1 MTFIKTHRKYLTTA
15 GVIWA
20 GCLVVFLI
28 VYVLIL
34 GPQRNYDKR
43 VENELAEKKQVYEF
57 AVKAAQ
63 EETKIRLNEQ
73 IESLQSR
80 LGDFVIDFEGSANL
94 TFDISQIAS
103 EKKIVSF
110 SIKNKDNKGLVAIP
124 DCSYIFEN
132 QININFTGGFN
143 QFAVFLNALERHRP
157 VIFVDEFTISRSQ
170 NDSGYKVS
178 LDVVALV
185 KKQQDV
191 KGTDKFTAKVYGG
204 KI

>member
-15 GVIWA
+15 GSIWA

-34 GPQRNYDKR
+34 GPQRNYNKR
-43 VENELAEKKQVYEF
+43 VESELAEKKQVYEF
-57 AVKAAQ
+57 AVKAAR

-73 IESLQSR
+73 IESLRSR
-80 LGDFVIDFEGSANL
+80 LEDFVIDFEDSANL

-110 SIKNKDNKGLVAIP
+110 SIKNKDSKGIVAIP
-124 DCSYIFEN
+124 DCSYICEN

-143 QFAVFLNALERHRP
+143 QFAAFLNALERHRP
-157 VIFVDEFTISRSQ
+157 VIFVDKFMISRPQ
-170 NDSGYKVS
+170 NDSSYKVS
-178 LDVVALV
+178 LNVVALV
-185 KKQQDV
+185 KKQQDD
-191 KGTDKFTAKVYGG
+191 KGADKITAKVYGG

>member
-15 GVIWA
+15 GIVWA

-34 GPQRNYDKR
+34 GPQRNYNKR
-43 VENELAEKKQVYEF
+43 VESELAEKKQVYEF

-73 IESLQSR
+73 IESLRSR
-80 LGDFVIDFEGSANL
+80 LGDFVIDFEDSANL

-103 EKKIVSF
+103 KKKIVSF
-110 SIKNKDNKGLVAIP
+110 SIKNKDSKGIVAIP

-143 QFAVFLNALERHRP
+143 QFAAFLNALERHRP
-157 VIFVDEFTISRSQ
+157 VIFVDKFMINCPQ
-170 NDSGYKVS
+170 NDSSYTVS
-178 LDVVALV
+178 LNAVALV
-185 KKQQDV
+185 KKQQDD
-191 KGTDKFTAKVYGG
+191 KGADKITAKVYGG

>member
-43 VENELAEKKQVYEF
+43 VESELAEKKQVYEF

>member
-15 GVIWA
+15 GIIWA

-34 GPQRNYDKR
+34 GPQRNYNKR

-73 IESLQSR
+73 IESLRNR

-110 SIKNKDNKGLVAIP
+110 SIKNKDSKGIVAIP
-124 DCSYIFEN
+124 DCSYICEN

-143 QFAVFLNALERHRP
+143 QFAAFLNALERHRP
-157 VIFVDEFTISRSQ
+157 VIFVDKFMISSSQ
-170 NDSGYKVS
+170 DDSSYKVS
-178 LDVVALV
+178 LNVVALV
-185 KKQQDV
+185 KKQQDD
-191 KGTDKFTAKVYGG
+191 KGADKITAKVYGG